1 MRGNGGQRPL
11 FASLSESCAAV
22 PPHLTFDRKT
32 RMRPIHICLSL
43 AFIATPAVA
52 AELKDALIPCAPGLH
67 VYDAGRIDGGAPR
80 LVLAPQFL
88 GDLQSLGEGR
98 IFDLGPYAKTLG
110 VDPKPEELILYS
122 PKSKLVFCRGSRD
135 TIDRVQQL
143 FESHDHDLMAY
154 RFTLYE
160 GNSEPAVNDGS
171 VAVAARRIVMR
182 GSSVS
187 GARFEVSLTES
198 QNFSLEFTV
207 DPSEQRIDVNA
218 TGTVQLGDSVIKI
231 STHFVGKEG
240 ADLLLF
246 ERPARQAK
254 QRFDRLILRI
264 DPMPDEEQLHHNEE
278 WQREQSRKIAKEL
291 SELKKSN
298 KQWDATGDNVPR

>member
-1 MRGNGGQRPL
+1 MRL
-11 FASLSESCAAV
+11 
-22 PPHLTFDRKT
+22 
-32 RMRPIHICLSL
+32 IHICLSI
-43 AFIATPAVA
+43 AFFATPAVA
-52 AELKDALIPCAPGLH
+52 AELKDALIPSGPGLH
-67 VYDAGRIDGGAPR
+67 VYDAGPIDGSAPR

-88 GDLQSLGEGR
+88 GVLQSLGEGR

-135 TIDRVQQL
+135 TIDKVQQL
-143 FESHDHDLMAY
+143 FESHDRDLMAY

-160 GNSEPAVNDGS
+160 GISESAVEDGA

-182 GSSVS
+182 GSTVS
-187 GARFEVSLTES
+187 GARFEVSLTQS
-198 QNFSLEFTV
+198 QNFSLEFTA
-207 DPSEQRIDVNA
+207 DPNEQRIDVTA
-218 TGTVQLGDSVIKI
+218 TGTVQLGDNVIKI

-246 ERPARQAK
+246 ERPTKQAS

-264 DPMPDEEQLHHNEE
+264 DAMPDEEQLHHNEE
-278 WQREQSRKIAKEL
+278 WQREQSRKIASEL
-291 SELKKSN
+291 AELKKSN
-298 KQWDATGDNVPR
+298 KPWDATGDNVPR